1 VATDHLFK
9 RRKTRAASLALAAA
23 LVAVMLVVG
32 AFLAGC
38 GDGDSKQA
46 AQGETQGSTAVGALI
61 DTIIVSGTGK
71 VTTLPDE
78 ATIQVAVE
86 NDGATAAEA
95 LDANSADTQ
104 KVLDRLKAEGVAD
117 KDIETTG
124 VVVFP
129 NRYYD
134 SQTNQEKTTGYRAQN
149 TVTVT
154 FHDLTVIGDVF
165 AAVTEAGA
173 DNVYGPNWLL
183 SDDNTAITEALTKAV
198 ANARMKGEA
207 LAADQGVKLGEV
219 LVINESSAA
228 NWYPI
233 YGGRETASYATDES
247 VKAPPINPENLEVTA
262 TVTVTYRMSR

>member
-1 VATDHLFK
+1 
-9 RRKTRAASLALAAA
+9 
-23 LVAVMLVVG
+23 M
-32 AFLAGC
+32 AGC
-38 GDGDSKQA
+38 NTRQQAA
-46 AQGETQGSTAVGALI
+46 AQGGDPSSRPLGPI

-71 VTTLPDE
+71 VTTPPDE

-86 NDGATAAEA
+86 NDGATAVEA
-95 LDANSADTQ
+95 LNANSADTQ

-117 KDIETTG
+117 EDIETTG

-207 LAADQGVKLGEV
+207 LAAEQGVKLGEV

-228 NWYPI
+228 NWYPV
-233 YGGRETASYATDES
+233 YWRQSYS
-247 VKAPPINPENLEVTA
+247 LLRKG
-262 TVTVTYRMSR
+262 